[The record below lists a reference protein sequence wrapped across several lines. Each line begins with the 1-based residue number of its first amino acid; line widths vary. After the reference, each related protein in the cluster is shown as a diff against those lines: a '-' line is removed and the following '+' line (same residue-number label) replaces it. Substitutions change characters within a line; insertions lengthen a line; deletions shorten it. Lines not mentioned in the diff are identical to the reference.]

1 MSRAYMQTTEYKE
14 KMRKIALKRGYGKWM
29 KGKKLSSEHV
39 KNMSKGMMGKN
50 RTHGMFGTSLY
61 RIWSGMLQRCNNPN
75 SKYYEYYGGR
85 SRIIILGF
93 TRHKT
98 MTHIKSID
106 HSEAVETMVEQIK
119 RSVKPE
125 DKATTIAFFQFLI
138 AYLYMAIKELQDP
151 MDDWG
156 KNDGVDD

>member
-1 MSRAYMQTTEYKE
+1 
-14 KMRKIALKRGYGKWM
+14 
-29 KGKKLSSEHV
+29 
-39 KNMSKGMMGKN
+39 
-50 RTHGMFGTSLY
+50 
-61 RIWSGMLQRCNNPN
+61 
-75 SKYYEYYGGR
+75 
-85 SRIIILGF
+85 
-93 TRHKT
+93 